1 MEEEDYKNKRI
12 FIVDDDVFWTKV
24 LLKQLIALG
33 YHNIQ
38 TFEDGQGCM
47 DNLKY
52 DPEVIFLDY
61 QMEGEDGLAILK
73 KIKAHNEHTIVIFC
87 TSQEDLSVAL
97 SAIHYGSLDYL
108 LKSNMNAKELKRLF
122 AKFE

>member
-1 MEEEDYKNKRI
+1 MEEEDFKNKRI
-12 FIVDDDVFWTKV
+12 FIVDDDAFWTKV

-38 TFEDGQGCM
+38 TFEDGQACL

-52 DPEVIFLDY
+52 EPEVIFLDY
-61 QMEGEDGLAILK
+61 QMDGEDGLAILK
-73 KIKAHNEHTIVIFC
+73 KIKAYNEKTTVIFC